1 MSSEASQVWLLG
13 EDMTTNELI
22 ELLESRFGNPYAPK
36 HYHCIQL
43 AIAELRRLQTELENK

>member
-1 MSSEASQVWLLG
+1 
-13 EDMTTNELI
+13 MTTYELI

-43 AIAELRRLQTELENK
+43 AIAELRRLQAELEKK